1 MGDQVHALHL
11 MKTQMIVV
19 LPRLRRFARVLTQ
32 SEADADDLLQEACLR
47 ALSKA
52 EQWDTGQPL
61 DKWLFRLT
69 RNLWISELRK
79 RKVRQ
84 GEGAVP
90 AEEATELLSMETGE
104 ESAKARDLHQAI
116 MSLPNEL
123 GVLLLLVS
131 VEGYSYEEA
140 AALFDIPK
148 GTVMSR
154 LHRARKLLRVSLNPT
169 MEVACQNI

>member
-1 MGDQVHALHL
+1 MGEQVHNLHR

-19 LPRLRRFARVLTQ
+19 LPRLQRFARVLTQ

-52 EQWDTGQPL
+52 DQWDVGQPL

-69 RNLWISELRK
+69 RNLWFSELRK

-84 GEGAVP
+84 GTGRIP

-104 ESAKARDLHQAI
+104 ESVKARDVHQAI
-116 MSLPNEL
+116 MRLPDEL
-123 GVLLLLVS
+123 GVLLLL
-131 VEGYSYEEA
+131 
-140 AALFDIPK
+140 ALF
-148 GTVMSR
+148 S
-154 LHRARKLLRVSLNPT
+154 
-169 MEVACQNI
+169 